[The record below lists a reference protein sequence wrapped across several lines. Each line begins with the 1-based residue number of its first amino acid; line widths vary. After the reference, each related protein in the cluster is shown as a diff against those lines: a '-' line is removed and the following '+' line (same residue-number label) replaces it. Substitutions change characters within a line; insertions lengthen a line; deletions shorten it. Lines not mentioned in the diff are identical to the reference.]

1 MIAIYIENGG
11 FGAQYAVPIGGLIM
25 EKYLKGKI
33 APRKKAI
40 EERMLNSNLII
51 PETPKKEQHLKTAE
65 ESKTK
70 KINLGIMN
78 RQSELLKNID
88 WLSIFLYT
96 LLVFM
101 GWLNIYAAVY
111 DESHS
116 NILDIDLKYGKQLL
130 WIGAAFVLGIFIL
143 LTDSKFFTAFSFV
156 IYGLTVGLL
165 AAVLVFGVESHGAR
179 SWFEI
184 GGIRIQPAEFG
195 KFATCL
201 AIANVMSRHGF
212 KIMRF
217 SSLALIGLLLAIP
230 AGLIVLQND
239 TGSALVYSSFIL
251 VMYREGLHGS
261 LLLLCFIAIAIFIF
275 TLIYPPIVVLSLI
288 IAGTLIAFL
297 YYRQNKQEFYRI
309 IIFLVSC
316 FLFLLFL
323 QWLFEFNIGN
333 ERLLL
338 YAYLST
344 GLIGIY
350 FIYKRKMK
358 HILLVLLASWVCI
371 GATVGVDYAFEKL
384 QPHQKDRI
392 NNLLGIETDLTG
404 AGYNVNQSKI
414 AIGSGGLLGK
424 GFLQGTQTK
433 FNFVPEQSTDFIF
446 CTVGEEW
453 GFVGSAILIGLL
465 MAFILR
471 IIYLAERQRSDFSRI
486 YGYGVA
492 SILFFHVAINIGMT
506 IGMAPVIGIP
516 LPFFSYGGS
525 SLWAFTILIF
535 IFLRLD
541 ANRLQVFS

>member
-1 MIAIYIENGG
+1 M
-11 FGAQYAVPIGGLIM
+11 
-25 EKYLKGKI
+25 
-33 APRKKAI
+33 
-40 EERMLNSNLII
+40 
-51 PETPKKEQHLKTAE
+51 
-65 ESKTK
+65 
-70 KINLGIMN
+70 
-78 RQSELLKNID
+78 
-88 WLSIFLYT
+88 
-96 LLVFM
+96 
-101 GWLNIYAAVY
+101 
-111 DESHS
+111 
-116 NILDIDLKYGKQLL
+116 
-130 WIGAAFVLGIFIL
+130 
-143 LTDSKFFTAFSFV
+143 

-323 QWLFEFNIGN
+323 KWLFEFNIGN